1 MGYRLHD
8 NLTSGY
14 FEAAHKLN
22 SKQARRRIVAYVESY
37 DDIFFWRTILS
48 QLETDR
54 IYFEIMLPSRE
65 NKLKRGKKA
74 AMMSMLSDKV
84 GGHMI
89 ACIDAD
95 YDYLL
100 QGITPTSQAI
110 LSSPYVFH
118 TYAYAIENMQC
129 YAPALHDVCVAVT
142 LNDHVIFDIERY
154 LREFSEAIYPLF
166 VWNIWYYRTP
176 DYDEFSMTEF
186 LKTIEIGH
194 FSLKNPA
201 EKINNIRRKVE
212 SKCRF
217 LQNQNPEAT
226 ESYEKLKTILEQLG
240 GNPQNTYLFIQGHH
254 LFDKIVL
261 PMLSD
266 ICSKLITKRQNEIS
280 AESLH
285 STQRHNE
292 LSCYTRSIGDII
304 PLLKKNTGFMR
315 SSQFMQIK
323 ADLQR
328 FIDRFYPTPS
338 FDKN

>member
-14 FEAAHKLN
+14 FEAAHRLN

-142 LNDHVIFDIERY
+142 LNDHIIFDIERY

-186 LKTIEIGH
+186 LKIIEAGH

-201 EKINNIRRKVE
+201 ERIKNIRRKVE

-217 LQNQNPEAT
+217 LQNQNPEAA

-240 GNPQNTYLFIQGHH
+240 VNPQNTYLFIQGHH
-254 LFDKIVL
+254 LFDKVVL

>member
-8 NLTSGY
+8 NLTSVY
-14 FEAAHKLN
+14 LEAANRLN

-74 AMMSMLSDKV
+74 AMMSMLADKV

-142 LNDHVIFDIERY
+142 LNDHIIFDIERY

-186 LKTIEIGH
+186 LKIIEAGH

-201 EKINNIRRKVE
+201 ERIKNIRRKVE

-240 GNPQNTYLFIQGHH
+240 VNPQNTYLFIQGHH
-254 LFDKIVL
+254 LFDKVVL

-266 ICSKLITKRQNEIS
+266 ICSKLIIERQHEINT
-280 AESLH
+280 ESLH

>member
-1 MGYRLHD
+1 MGNRLHD

-14 FEAAHKLN
+14 FEAANRLN

-118 TYAYAIENMQC
+118 TYAYAIENMLC

-142 LNDHVIFDIERY
+142 LNDHIIFDIERY

-176 DYDEFSMTEF
+176 HYDEFSMTEF
-186 LKTIEIGH
+186 LKIIEAGH

-201 EKINNIRRKVE
+201 ERIKNIRRKVE

-240 GNPQNTYLFIQGHH
+240 VNPQNTYLFIQGHH
-254 LFDKIVL
+254 LFDKVVL

-266 ICSKLITKRQNEIS
+266 ICSKLIIERQHEINT
-280 AESLH
+280 ESLH

-328 FIDRFYPTPS
+328 FIDRFYPTPLL
-338 FDKN
+338 DKN

>member
-14 FEAAHKLN
+14 FEAANRLN

-142 LNDHVIFDIERY
+142 LNDHIIFDIERY

-186 LKTIEIGH
+186 LKIIEAGH

-201 EKINNIRRKVE
+201 ERIKNIRRKVE

-240 GNPQNTYLFIQGHH
+240 VNPQNTYLFIQGHH
-254 LFDKIVL
+254 LFDKVVL

-266 ICSKLITKRQNEIS
+266 ICSKLIIERQHEINT
-280 AESLH
+280 ESLH

-315 SSQFMQIK
+315 SPQFMQIK

-328 FIDRFYPTPS
+328 FIDHFYPTPS
-338 FDKN
+338 LDEN

>member
-14 FEAAHKLN
+14 FEAANRLN

-186 LKTIEIGH
+186 LKIIEAGH
-194 FSLKNPA
+194 FSLKNPT
-201 EKINNIRRKVE
+201 ERIKNIRRKVE

-226 ESYEKLKTILEQLG
+226 ESSEKLKTILEQLG
-240 GNPQNTYLFIQGHH
+240 VNPQNTYLFIQGHH
-254 LFDKIVL
+254 LFDKVVL

-266 ICSKLITKRQNEIS
+266 ICSKLIIERQNEIS
-280 AESLH
+280 TESLH

>member
-1 MGYRLHD
+1 MGNRLHD

-14 FEAAHKLN
+14 FEAANRLN

-142 LNDHVIFDIERY
+142 LNDHIIFDIERY

-176 DYDEFSMTEF
+176 DYDEFSMTKF
-186 LKTIEIGH
+186 LKIIEAGH

-201 EKINNIRRKVE
+201 ERIKNIRRKVE

-240 GNPQNTYLFIQGHH
+240 VNPQNTYLFIQGHH
-254 LFDKIVL
+254 LFDKVVL

-266 ICSKLITKRQNEIS
+266 ICSKLIIERQNEIS
-280 AESLH
+280 TESLH

>member
-1 MGYRLHD
+1 MGNRLHD

-14 FEAAHKLN
+14 FEAANRLN

-154 LREFSEAIYPLF
+154 LREFSEAIYSLF

-176 DYDEFSMTEF
+176 HYDEFSMTEF
-186 LKTIEIGH
+186 LKIIEAGH

-201 EKINNIRRKVE
+201 ERIKNIRRKVE

-240 GNPQNTYLFIQGHH
+240 VNPQNTYLFIQGHH
-254 LFDKIVL
+254 LFDKVVL

-266 ICSKLITKRQNEIS
+266 ICSKLIIERQHEINT
-280 AESLH
+280 ESLH

-315 SSQFMQIK
+315 SPQFMQIK

-328 FIDRFYPTPS
+328 FIDHFYPTPS
-338 FDKN
+338 LDEN